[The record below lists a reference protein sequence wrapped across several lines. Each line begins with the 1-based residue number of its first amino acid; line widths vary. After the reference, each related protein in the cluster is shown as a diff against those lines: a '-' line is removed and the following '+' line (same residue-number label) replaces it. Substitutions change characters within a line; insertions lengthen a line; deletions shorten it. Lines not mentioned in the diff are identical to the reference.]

1 MSTTKPFL
9 DHFAATIPVANIESS
24 IQWYQDYLGFKL
36 EFTWEDPPSYA
47 IMKRDNLAIH
57 LAQVERD
64 YQLQTP
70 HPSLYVFVRNVE
82 ELYQEFQ
89 KKDIKLGELVK
100 ADYGMT
106 DFDLYDLN
114 GFRITFGQG
123 QEAQ

>member
-1 MSTTKPFL
+1 M
-9 DHFAATIPVANIESS
+9 V
-24 IQWYQDYLGFKL
+24 
-36 EFTWEDPPSYA
+36 
-47 IMKRDNLAIH
+47 IH
-57 LAQVERD
+57 LAQVETD
-64 YQLQTP
+64 YQIQTP